1 MNRLGRQQIT
11 NGEILSVD
19 ELIARFDALE
29 MNDIKRVAESVL
41 GGLRLHVTVVGP
53 FDQDAFDSYAA

>member
-1 MNRLGRQQIT
+1 
-11 NGEILSVD
+11 VD

-29 MNDIKRVAESVL
+29 MKDIKRVAESVL